1 MNEQQLQQIRK
12 NLQVRESARRHQRE
26 LLRLERLQE
35 VENLLKRYFSDFP
48 ATKVYL
54 FGSILVPGHFTPDSD
69 IDIAVENH
77 PHDRLDLYSALSRL
91 LPYPVD
97 VVIMEQCHFASEIRE
112 NGRLLKTI

>member
-1 MNEQQLQQIRK
+1 MDEHQLQVIRK
-12 NLQVRESARRHQRE
+12 NLQKREQERRQQRES
-26 LLRLERLQE
+26 LRQARLQE
-35 VENLLKRYFSDFP
+35 VEKLLIQYFSAFP

-77 PHDRLDLYSALSRL
+77 PQDRLDLYSALSRL

-97 VVIMEQCHFASEIRE
+97 VVVMEQCHFASDIRQ
-112 NGRLLKTI
+112 NGRLLRS